1 MLCVIRNNKI
11 EKFEC
16 QGAMGINYLAK
27 KNSSNSI
34 TSPLNSTETVSA
46 TVRLKSS
53 DGVLNNIKGNSAFIV
68 LPLIPSN
75 NEQRIKVE
83 NIPIS
88 NPEKI
93 FPILKYTTVS
103 SLQPFY
109 FKARSKLIT
118 TIPNAKIKVQVVLNP
133 LFRILFDKMDMI
145 HVQASLSCFTF
156 DKNSKV
162 EIRPCDNFNEKTRI
176 ITWVCD
182 IPKADKEQLITIEA
196 SLEGTILFLFILILN
211 FPILFIHVHCDN
223 VRDKSAYIWIELFYI
238 LFLFDV
244 EGIIM
249 TQSIF

>member
-1 MLCVIRNNKI
+1 MVTVTEEMLCVIRNNKI

-27 KNSSNSI
+27 KNSSNSSM
-34 TSPLNSTETVSA
+34 SPQNSTETVSA
-46 TVRLKSS
+46 TVRLKSL

-68 LPLIPSN
+68 TPLIPTN

-83 NIPIS
+83 NIPIY

-93 FPILKYTTVS
+93 FPILKYSTVS

-118 TIPNAKIKVQVVLNP
+118 TIPNAKIKVQIVLNP
-133 LFRILFDKMDMI
+133 LYRILFDKMDVI
-145 HVQASLSCFTF
+145 HVQASLSCFSF

-162 EIRPCDNFNEKTRI
+162 EIRPCDNFNENTRI

-182 IPKADKEQLITIEA
+182 IPKADKEQLITLEA
-196 SLEGTILFLFILILN
+196 SLEGTIILYFVLFFIFIFIFSFHSLMSIM
-211 FPILFIHVHCDN
+211 ILFVIKVF
-223 VRDKSAYIWIELFYI
+223 K
-238 LFLFDV
+238 FD
-244 EGIIM
+244 
-249 TQSIF
+249 